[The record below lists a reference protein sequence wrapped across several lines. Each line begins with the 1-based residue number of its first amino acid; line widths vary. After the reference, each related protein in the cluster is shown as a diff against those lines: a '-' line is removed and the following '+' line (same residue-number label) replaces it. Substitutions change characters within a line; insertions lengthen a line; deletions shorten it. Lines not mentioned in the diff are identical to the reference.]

1 MRAQE
6 IRDNFARH
14 GISVCDWARAHGFSE
29 SLVYAVISG
38 RNKASR
44 GQSFKIAVALGL
56 KPAPPTDGSPSSNRT
71 ENISLQQVRK
81 ESS

>member
-1 MRAQE
+1 MILAQDVRE
-6 IRDNFARH
+6 NFAKH

-29 SLVYAVISG
+29 SLVYAVLAG

-56 KPAPPTDGSPSSNRT
+56 KAVPPASSAPDYIQNT
-71 ENISLQQVRK
+71 SLK
-81 ESS
+81 

>member
-1 MRAQE
+1 MSAKE
-6 IRDNFARH
+6 IRDNFAKH

-29 SLVYAVISG
+29 SLVYAVLAG

-56 KPAPPTDGSPSSNRT
+56 KSVPPASSAPDYIQT
-71 ENISLQQVRK
+71 TFLK
-81 ESS
+81 

>member
-1 MRAQE
+1 MSSKE
-6 IRDNFARH
+6 IRDNFAKH

-29 SLVYAVISG
+29 SLVYAVLAG

-56 KPAPPTDGSPSSNRT
+56 KAVPPTSSTPDYIQNT
-71 ENISLQQVRK
+71 FLK
-81 ESS
+81 

>member
-1 MRAQE
+1 MSAKE
-6 IRDNFARH
+6 VRDNFAKH

-29 SLVYAVISG
+29 SLVYAVLAG

-56 KPAPPTDGSPSSNRT
+56 KAVPPTSSAPDYIQNT
-71 ENISLQQVRK
+71 FLK
-81 ESS
+81 

>member
-1 MRAQE
+1 MLAQE
-6 IRDNFARH
+6 IRDNFATH

-29 SLVYAVISG
+29 SLVYAVLAG

-56 KPAPPTDGSPSSNRT
+56 KPAPPPTCNAPNYIPSNL
-71 ENISLQQVRK
+71 LQHSSK
-81 ESS
+81 EDS

>member
-1 MRAQE
+1 MSAKE
-6 IRDNFARH
+6 IRDNFAKH

-29 SLVYAVISG
+29 SLVYAVLAG

-56 KPAPPTDGSPSSNRT
+56 KAVPPASSAPDYIQT
-71 ENISLQQVRK
+71 TFLK
-81 ESS
+81 